1 MSNFEKVILKKVFF
15 ENLEITFWDSIK
27 EKHRLKRK
35 VVTIFKCL
43 EQKNVKIIMSG
54 FGYVIA
60 RVF

>member
-1 MSNFEKVILKKVFF
+1 MV
-15 ENLEITFWDSIK
+15 
-27 EKHRLKRK
+27 KRK

-54 FGYVIA
+54 FWYAIV